1 MSRPSSMPEGGK
13 FRAKAS
19 TALGGTA
26 GAWGDGDLLCVD
38 IDGNGELIV
47 NAAVGTAKGVIYT
60 PEGRRDPTVANFK
73 DVIAG
78 KVYTVLTFGEIQEMA
93 NAASPAFSA
102 GDPVYAAASGDVTAA
117 SATGAVYIGHIVP
130 DDTVPGGTGLKLVL
144 NVNGAPVG
152 A

>member
-1 MSRPSSMPEGGK
+1 MPEGGK

-19 TALGGTA
+19 AALGGTA

-38 IDGNGELIV
+38 FDANGELIV

-60 PEGRRDPTVANFK
+60 PEGRRDSTVATFK
-73 DVIAG
+73 QVIAG
-78 KVYTVLTFGEIQEMA
+78 KVYTVLTFAEIQEMA
-93 NAASPAFSA
+93 NSTSPVFAA
-102 GDPVYAAASGDVTAA
+102 GDPVYAAAGGDVTNA
-117 SATGAVYIGHIVP
+117 SAVGAIYLGQILP
-130 DDTVPGGTGLKLVL
+130 DDTVPGGAGLKLVL

>member
-13 FRAKAS
+13 FRARAAA
-19 TALGGTA
+19 ALDGTA

-60 PEGRRDPTVANFK
+60 PEGRKDPDQANFK
-73 DVIAG
+73 EAIGG

-93 NAASPAFSA
+93 GATSPAFSA
-102 GDPVYAAASGDVTAA
+102 GDPVYAAANGDVTNA
-117 SATGAVYIGHIVP
+117 SAAGAVYIGHIVP
-130 DDTVPGGTGLKLVL
+130 DDTVPGGAGLKLVL

>member
-13 FRAKAS
+13 FRARAA
-19 TALGGTA
+19 TALDGTA

-38 IDGNGELIV
+38 FDGNGELIV
-47 NAAVGTAKGVIYT
+47 NAGVGDAKGVIYT
-60 PEGRRDPTVANFK
+60 PEGRRDSSVANFK
-73 DVIAG
+73 EVQGG

-93 NAASPAFSA
+93 SAASPAFSA
-102 GDPVYAAASGDVTAA
+102 GDKVYAAASGDVTAA
-117 SATGAVYIGHIVP
+117 SATGAIYLGEIVV
-130 DDTVPGGTGLKLVL
+130 DDTVPGGAGLKMLL